1 VPKRSSAVRGIR
13 SRGVEGEEGT
23 KPTLTRGWILGE
35 GGFGR
40 VHAARSDGDDAVAKL
55 VPKDPG
61 TEGDVLFVDLT

>member
-35 GGFGR
+35 GDSAESTPLDPM
-40 VHAARSDGDDAVAKL
+40 VMTLWRSWCRRTLAPRA
-55 VPKDPG
+55 
-61 TEGDVLFVDLT
+61 TFCSLT